1 MISSL
6 VFPTL
11 YTGALH
17 VFTFVASSQIFGKI
31 PARNSGKSIGQGVRA
46 SEVEKIAYVRGF
58 VARPPGVEIFS
69 LFVPPFLQLLKGNN
83 GWICF
88 LGICICLVEIRI
100 VKQLIFKENK
110 IIPFTVFSCSVLATV
125 LGGGDT
131 MVNKKTDVVLIF
143 LELIFFMGEM
153 DVGLGDGDR
162 Q

>member
-6 VFPTL
+6 VFPAL

-17 VFTFVASSQIFGKI
+17 VFTFVASSQIFGKL

-69 LFVPPFLQLLKGNN
+69 LFLPPFLQLLKGNN
-83 GWICF
+83 G
-88 LGICICLVEIRI
+88 GICICLVGIRI
-100 VKQLIFKENK
+100 VKHLIFQENK
-110 IIPFTVFSCSVLATV
+110 IIPSTVFSCSVPATV

-143 LELIFFMGEM
+143 LELIFFVGEM
-153 DVGLGDGDR
+153 GVGLGDGDR